1 MCFCTDDRCPLQGA
15 LDQHVIVIV
24 NTKCSSEGGDTVA
37 EDENVPFWVL
47 KYGVKLEEILV
58 YNSEKYGTC
67 FVTNPAELSL
77 EIWGK

>member
-1 MCFCTDDRCPLQGA
+1 MTC
-15 LDQHVIVIV
+15 
-24 NTKCSSEGGDTVA
+24 TVA

-67 FVTNPAELSL
+67 FVTNPAELSW